1 MNSKAEVFTSAFLLY
16 LCKYFNFNN
25 LKTIAYETKENA
37 FTPHFPPNTATILS
51 ELPELTAMAQQSLD
65 DTDFKNHLQEF
76 LTSTYPEGTKRVSKF
91 DSLSATTERQFMSC
105 LTNRICK
112 IQTLSLL
119 RRFLT
124 GEFGKCR
131 NTY

>member
-1 MNSKAEVFTSAFLLY
+1 MKQKKMLSLTLSQIRQLY
-16 LCKYFNFNN
+16 CQ
-25 LKTIAYETKENA
+25 
-37 FTPHFPPNTATILS
+37 

-76 LTSTYPEGTKRVSKF
+76 LTPYISGGTKRVSKF

-112 IQTLSLL
+112 YRPYPFSDAS
-119 RRFLT
+119 
-124 GEFGKCR
+124 
-131 NTY
+131 